1 MKRILD
7 VAIALPLL
15 VLMSPLILLAAIW
28 IRSTSTGPA
37 LFSQLRVGRNQ
48 APFRCHK
55 LRTMYADTA
64 NQPTHEVAVSAVTPF
79 GRLLRRCKFDE
90 LPQLWNV
97 IEGSMSL
104 VGPRPCLPVQD
115 ELIAHRERLGV
126 FALRPG
132 ITGLAQV
139 RGIDMSTPAA
149 LAEAD
154 AEYLAKRSLWLD
166 LGILFRTLIRF

>member
-1 MKRILD
+1 MKRFLD
-7 VAIALPLL
+7 VVIALPLL
-15 VLMSPLILLAAIW
+15 ALMSPLMLLAALW
-28 IRSTSTGPA
+28 IRLTSAGPA
-37 LFSQLRVGRNQ
+37 VFSQLRVGKDQ

-64 NQPTHEVAVSAVTPF
+64 SRPTHEVAVNAVTPF

-104 VGPRPCLPVQD
+104 VGPRPCLPMQH
-115 ELIAHRERLGV
+115 ELIAQRQRLGV
-126 FALRPG
+126 FSLRPG

-154 AEYLAKRSLWLD
+154 AEYLAKQSLWLD